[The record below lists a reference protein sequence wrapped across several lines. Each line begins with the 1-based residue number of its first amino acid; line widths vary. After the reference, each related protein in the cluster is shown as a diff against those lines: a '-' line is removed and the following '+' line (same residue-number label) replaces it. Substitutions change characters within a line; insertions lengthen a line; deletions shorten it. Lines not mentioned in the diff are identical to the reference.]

1 MRRKVKLTDWPLKM
15 PRRLSKSAR
24 VCSAVIGLAV
34 LYLAI
39 VMSSEASAE
48 LVALDSDC
56 AKRMDYSE
64 AATDSAAVKRAKQLI
79 GDTTTSR
86 HAIDSTLNA
95 LRSEAE
101 SGGME
106 ADFLYGVF
114 LSDGKDAG
122 DSDVIDALH
131 FVERGASKGLVE
143 AKFLALA
150 IRVRQLPILT
160 GTRCMGYSM
169 NKIEYWARSILRVV
183 PRTDPLYPETLSLLG
198 QALMMEN
205 LLSDEGW
212 EILKMAVEAGGS
224 GAKDFLLDLPNQWV
238 TAPEED
244 TQLPE
249 SFKNKVQSFIDT
261 QGR

>member
-1 MRRKVKLTDWPLKM
+1 MRRKVKLTDWPLRI
-15 PRRLSKSAR
+15 PRRSSKS
-24 VCSAVIGLAV
+24 VWVYGTVIGLAI

-39 VMSSEASAE
+39 DMNSEASAE

-56 AKRMDYSE
+56 AKRIDYSE

-79 GDTTTSR
+79 IDNATSKQ
-86 HAIDSTLNA
+86 AIDSTLNA

-106 ADFLYGVF
+106 ADFLYGVL

-150 IRVRQLPILT
+150 IRVRQLPLLI
-160 GTRCMGYSM
+160 GTRCMDYSM

-183 PRTDPLYPETLSLLG
+183 PKADPLYPETLSLLG
-198 QALMMEN
+198 QALMIEH
-205 LLSDEGW
+205 LLSDAGW
-212 EILKMAVEAGGS
+212 EILKMAVEGGGA
-224 GAKDFLLDLPNQWV
+224 GAKDFILDLPNQWSA
-238 TAPEED
+238 APED
-244 TQLPE
+244 NIQLPV
-249 SFKNKVQSFIDT
+249 SFKDKVQSFIDM
-261 QGR
+261 QGW